1 MARSSRSIMSAVR
14 SVAASGSRR
23 WLSAAAADAKNDE
36 LVFTLS
42 VPSRSLVNNRT
53 VKRVTVPAA
62 EGELGLEKD
71 GPASLL
77 ELRPGIVD
85 VLNEDDS
92 SDKWFIPGGFAFYN
106 PDNTLAVST
115 PEGVSVDE
123 IDEDA
128 IKTELNQWQAKLASA
143 ETGSKEEAEATIVV
157 DMYRELQASMGRL

>member
-1 MARSSRSIMSAVR
+1 VE
-14 SVAASGSRR
+14 
-23 WLSAAAADAKNDE
+23 K
-36 LVFTLS
+36 
-42 VPSRSLVNNRT
+42 RT
-53 VKRVTVPAA
+53 VKRVTVPSA

-85 VLNEDDS
+85 VLNEDDT

-128 IKTELNQWQAKLASA
+128 IKSELNAWSAKLSSA
-143 ETGSKEEAEATIVV
+143 ESGSKAEAEATIVV
-157 DMYRELQASMGRL
+157 DMYRELQASLGRL